1 MSKRKMMACGTMC
14 ILVAGLIY
22 FILSWLEVPGL
33 NAQIKRLEAE
43 VNRLGHEVN
52 RLSAQNDRYEALNV
66 QLNITVTDLQVI
78 NVELNDTAT
87 RLEVVNEELSETNE
101 QFSDRIEDL
110 TLQNQDFK
118 NLNSELNSTVTSLT
132 SEIGRFHSTV
142 GELILE
148 NAALADLTES
158 LNNITGSF
166 ESIGQNQNS
175 TLEALR
181 VTLSSIVDENSKLEK
196 LNLDLLTIVNFLDET
211 SEGLDDSLQQ
221 VTNFL
226 ADQITA
232 NQVLLLGS
240 LENTYS
246 QRVNSWD
253 CDFRSIF
260 GERDYGQ
267 DFNAEIPASDFNE
280 VVTYVS
286 NRVLDELC
294 LDSADFS
301 QYLQQVQFTPLTSNR
316 LSTAVTLYTQIALD
330 WYFPEENESGLT
342 FENWSTAKYDC
353 QNIDQSQEYRF
364 SA

>member
-1 MSKRKMMACGTMC
+1 
-14 ILVAGLIY
+14 
-22 FILSWLEVPGL
+22 
-33 NAQIKRLEAE
+33 
-43 VNRLGHEVN
+43 
-52 RLSAQNDRYEALNV
+52 
-66 QLNITVTDLQVI
+66 
-78 NVELNDTAT
+78 VE
-87 RLEVVNEELSETNE
+87 
-101 QFSDRIEDL
+101 Q
-110 TLQNQDFK
+110 
-118 NLNSELNSTVTSLT
+118 
-132 SEIGRFHSTV
+132 
-142 GELILE
+142 
-148 NAALADLTES
+148 
-158 LNNITGSF
+158 
-166 ESIGQNQNS
+166 
-175 TLEALR
+175 
-181 VTLSSIVDENSKLEK
+181 NSKLER

-226 ADQITA
+226 ANQITA

-267 DFNAEIPASDFNE
+267 NFNAEIPASDFNE

>member
-1 MSKRKMMACGTMC
+1 
-14 ILVAGLIY
+14 
-22 FILSWLEVPGL
+22 
-33 NAQIKRLEAE
+33 
-43 VNRLGHEVN
+43 
-52 RLSAQNDRYEALNV
+52 
-66 QLNITVTDLQVI
+66 
-78 NVELNDTAT
+78 
-87 RLEVVNEELSETNE
+87 
-101 QFSDRIEDL
+101 
-110 TLQNQDFK
+110 
-118 NLNSELNSTVTSLT
+118 
-132 SEIGRFHSTV
+132 
-142 GELILE
+142 
-148 NAALADLTES
+148 
-158 LNNITGSF
+158 
-166 ESIGQNQNS
+166 
-175 TLEALR
+175 
-181 VTLSSIVDENSKLEK
+181 VDENSKLEK

-226 ADQITA
+226 ANQITA